1 MKTKENF
8 PKQTTK
14 REKVDFKSLIE
25 KKREIYKDKIAIR
38 QMMFIMIKNKMLTQ
52 MIINNIYQLMPIKQN
67 QKMLVVQKKR

>member
-8 PKQTTK
+8 LKQTTK

-52 MIINNIYQLMPIKQN
+52 MIINNIYQLMPIK
-67 QKMLVVQKKR
+67 